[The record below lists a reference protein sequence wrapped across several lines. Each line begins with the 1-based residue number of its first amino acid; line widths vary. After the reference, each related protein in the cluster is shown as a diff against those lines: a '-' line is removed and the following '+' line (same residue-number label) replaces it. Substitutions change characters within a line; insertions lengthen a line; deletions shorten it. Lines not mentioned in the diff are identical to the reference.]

1 MGVSRGPRSSRVA
14 RNWGDDDSG
23 TPVLHVDMDAFFASV
38 EIALRPWLRGK
49 PVIVGRADRGV
60 VVAASYEARPFGV
73 RSAMPMARAMRLCP
87 QAVVIPPT
95 HGRYREISR
104 RVMNLLRDITPDVE
118 AVSID
123 EAYLNTDGVLK
134 TWGSPVEIA
143 RYIRRQVAQ
152 EHSITCSVGVAASPI
167 VAKLA
172 STHAKPDGLMLI
184 PASATIEFLH
194 LLPVG
199 AIPGVGP
206 RTQEVLHEWGI
217 HTVEEL
223 AHTELPI
230 LMRIIGRSQAARLHE
245 IAWHKYEWQIIADRA
260 EKSVGTETTFAV
272 DISDPAQL
280 RRSLLALADR
290 TAARARKAG
299 VVGRVVA
306 VKIRTNDFNTFT
318 RSRTLDSPI
327 DDVASLNRVAQELFS
342 VHAPRLPIRLLGVRL
357 EGLSATAT
365 TARQLSFDDLLDE
378 RRTRQTDVEKLVD
391 QVRDRFGS
399 KSLGPGT
406 LIERAG
412 RDAEDGQG
420 ELS

>member
-1 MGVSRGPRSSRVA
+1 
-14 RNWGDDDSG
+14 
-23 TPVLHVDMDAFFASV
+23 MDAFFASV

-95 HGRYREISR
+95 HGRYSEISR

-134 TWGSPVEIA
+134 TWGSPVKIA
-143 RYIRRQVAQ
+143 QYIRRQVAQ

-199 AIPGVGP
+199 AVPGVGP

-272 DISDPAQL
+272 DICLSAQL
-280 RRSLLALADR
+280 RLSLLVLANR
-290 TAARARKAG
+290 TDAHVWKAY
-299 VVGRVVA
+299 
-306 VKIRTNDFNTFT
+306 
-318 RSRTLDSPI
+318 
-327 DDVASLNRVAQELFS
+327 
-342 VHAPRLPIRLLGVRL
+342 
-357 EGLSATAT
+357 
-365 TARQLSFDDLLDE
+365 DL
-378 RRTRQTDVEKLVD
+378 
-391 QVRDRFGS
+391 
-399 KSLGPGT
+399 
-406 LIERAG
+406 
-412 RDAEDGQG
+412 
-420 ELS
+420 